1 MSKNSGIMTLTDF
14 QIESMTAETM
24 SALDTHNNIITAE
37 HTIAEALIS
46 LCENLKK
53 MRDEQL
59 YKSLGFEKFE
69 DYTENACNMKK
80 RQAYNY
86 IQTYE
91 RLGNSFL
98 QSNAQ
103 LGITKLQLLTEIC
116 AFDREE
122 FVEENDLEGMSVA
135 EIKKLVEEHQQRGE
149 QLDLL
154 TSKCSD
160 AEQDLEDKDKLIAK
174 LQAENK
180 ELRNRPVEVVVQ
192 EPSQTDIDKAVAVR
206 TEALKAEFENEKKK
220 LEAQSKDKIKEAQK
234 KATAKAEKERQKII
248 DEETAKIQA
257 DIENKYKEK
266 IASAEA
272 EKAEAL
278 KKAEEIARTLDKNAN
293 KDIVTA
299 SLHFTEAQKQLESF
313 VRATKKIA
321 LSDEGNA
328 TRLKILAANNLKA
341 FIKQLHS

>member
-1 MSKNSGIMTLTDF
+1 MQNDSGIMTLTDF

-24 SALDTHNNIITAE
+24 AALDIHNNIITAE
-37 HTIAEALIS
+37 QTAATAMIS

-59 YKSLGFEKFE
+59 YKSLGFERFE
-69 DYTENACNMKK
+69 DYTENACNIKK

-91 RLGNSFL
+91 RLGSGFL

-122 FVEENDLEGMSVA
+122 FIEENDLEGMSVT
-135 EIKKLVEEHQQRGE
+135 EIKKLVEEHQQRGV
-149 QLDLL
+149 QLDML
-154 TSKCSD
+154 TAKCSD
-160 AEQDLEDKDKLIAK
+160 AEQDIEDKDKLIAE

-180 ELRNRPVEVVVQ
+180 ELRSRPVEVAVQ
-192 EPSQTDIDKAVAVR
+192 EPSQADIDKAVAIR
-206 TEALKAEFENEKKK
+206 TVALKAEFENEKKQ
-220 LEAQSKDKIKEAQK
+220 LEAQSKAKIKEAEER
-234 KATAKAEKERQKII
+234 ATAKAEKERQKVI
-248 DEETAKIQA
+248 DEEKAKIQA

-266 IASAEA
+266 IATAEA

-278 KKAEEIARTLDKNAN
+278 KKAEETAKKLDKNA
-293 KDIVTA
+293 DADLVTA
-299 SLHFTEAQKQLESF
+299 SLYFTEAQKQLESF
-313 VRATKKIA
+313 VRATQKIA
-321 LSDEGNA
+321 LTDENKA
-328 TRLKILAANNLKA
+328 TRLKTLAADNLKE
-341 FIKQLHS
+341 FIKTIT